1 MALYVITDG
10 DGDEYSNVVEGLDK
24 LKQRI
29 KELYDDD
36 GGEFLYQVYKLEKK
50 MSVSIETVVTL
61 KGE

>member
-10 DGDEYSNVVEGLDK
+10 DGDDNSIVVEGLDK

-29 KELYDDD
+29 KELYDDGFD
-36 GGEFLYQVYKLEKK
+36 CFQVYKLEKK